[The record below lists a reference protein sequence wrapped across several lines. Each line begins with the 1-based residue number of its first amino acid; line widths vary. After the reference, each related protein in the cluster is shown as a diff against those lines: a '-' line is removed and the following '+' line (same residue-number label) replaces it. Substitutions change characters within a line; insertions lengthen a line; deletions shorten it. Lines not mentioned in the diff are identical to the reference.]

1 MGKENIMTSYLQ
13 PASGRMETPAATSA
27 LFQFIW
33 SWLIT
38 PVVAV
43 YSAFKLLLALVLA
56 ALLLAPLA
64 TSAATVSAD
73 SGHAFIHGKLPP
85 LFR

>member
-1 MGKENIMTSYLQ
+1 MTPHLQ
-13 PASGRMETPAATSA
+13 PASGRREPPTAASA

-33 SWLIT
+33 TWLLT

-43 YSAFKLLLALVLA
+43 YSAFKLLLALMLA

-64 TSAATVSAD
+64 TSAATASAD
-73 SGHAFIHGKLPP
+73 SGHAFEQ
-85 LFR
+85 FRFKH